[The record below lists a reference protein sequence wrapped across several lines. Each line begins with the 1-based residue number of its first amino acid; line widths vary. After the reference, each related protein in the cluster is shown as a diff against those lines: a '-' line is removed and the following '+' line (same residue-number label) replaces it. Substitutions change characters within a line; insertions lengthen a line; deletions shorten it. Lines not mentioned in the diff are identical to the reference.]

1 MKINFFMKNDLK
13 TNISL
18 LPKEIQKKIYILCWR
33 DFWRDYVPLTAQ
45 IPSWYNRKVMVEN
58 MIYKARLNNIHFL
71 HLPFNTLEENKT
83 WIMGCQCNF
92 CNKIKYKYKR
102 KDYGKLIY
110 NENHFTDNMPNS
122 ETGNYNDEYYMD
134 QKIPHI
140 IQYYYDPLCGS
151 TYEDYDK
158 YAVRTNKVKLE
169 FEI

>member
-71 HLPFNTLEENKT
+71 HLPFNTLEENKN